1 MKNIGYRYRK
11 KLGLTRTDLVKLFQ
25 GIVRGDARLVAIKA
39 KLEALEAYSTKK
51 NHKIESLQEYVERNR
66 SKIERLKQA
75 AKERHGKLTALQTSH
90 KLKVEALRKMA
101 QERRG
106 KYEALQSLYRT
117 KIDALKESAVQRHQ
131 KLQQIQRFYRA
142 ARTYFALYFQGF
154 LAEAVARRSEEL
166 KSECYIALLPNSLP
180 AAYELRRLNGEG
192 TVFCDNVEN
201 VDVHRR
207 SAAPRWS
214 PVTLG
219 MVNHAAYG
227 AMMDA
232 DGLLTI
238 GDALAKTLT
247 RFGPP
252 VHVVKNFREYATTE
266 RNSELRE
273 MCSISDDATLL
284 FASGNVV
291 IGFEPVMQ
299 ALAALPESY
308 HLAAFVRLKPV
319 EYHQRILTLIE
330 ELGIADRVHLF
341 EFVNYERLAH
351 LAAGADIGLITSD
364 IANPNGAVGLPNRCF
379 DYIAAGLPV
388 VAPAMPDVKALVD
401 TYGFGR
407 ILDSTTAESWIEC
420 ILDVNAKINEYRSK
434 SDYARSALTWES
446 QEDAL
451 YKFLGE
457 PKSVTLIAF
466 RDLTRYQRYKRLS
479 RTLISRGCRVK
490 AAFVSID
497 PDLDHLVS
505 GVEYYV
511 TGERH
516 FVDVGLQKL

>member
-1 MKNIGYRYRK
+1 MNIGYRYRSK
-11 KLGLTRTDLVKLFQ
+11 MGLTRTGLIKFFKRVA
-25 GIVRGDARLVAIKA
+25 RADARLVEIKA
-39 KLEALEAYSTKK
+39 KLEALEAYSIEK
-51 NHKIESLQEYVERNR
+51 NLKVEKLKSYIELNREKIELLKQTVRERNGKYTALKT
-66 SKIERLKQA
+66 SYQLKVDILKKIAQERQ
-75 AKERHGKLTALQTSH
+75 GKLTALQSVY
-90 KLKVEALRKMA
+90 KV
-101 QERRG
+101 
-106 KYEALQSLYRT
+106 
-117 KIDALKESAVQRHQ
+117 KIDALKEGSMQRHN
-131 KLQQIQRFYRA
+131 KMLQIQKFYHA
-142 ARTYFALYFQGF
+142 ARAYFALYFQGF
-154 LAEAVARRSEEL
+154 LAEAVAKRSEEL
-166 KSECYIALLPNSLP
+166 RSDCYIALLPNSLP
-180 AAYELRRLNGEG
+180 AAYELRRLNGG
-192 TVFCDNVEN
+192 GHVFCDNVEN
-201 VDVHRR
+201 VDVHKR

-214 PVTLG
+214 PITLG

-238 GDALAKTLT
+238 GDALAETLT

-252 VHVVKNFREYATTE
+252 VHVLKNFREYSTTE
-266 RNSELRE
+266 RNFELRE
-273 MCSISDDATLL
+273 MCGISNDATLL

-291 IGFEPVMQ
+291 IGFEPVLH

-319 EYHQRILTLIE
+319 EYHQSILALIE
-330 ELGIADRVHLF
+330 ELRIGDRVHLF
-341 EFVNYERLAH
+341 DFVNYERLAH
-351 LAAGADIGLITSD
+351 LAAGADIGMITSD

-401 TYGFGR
+401 IYGFGK
-407 ILDSTTAESWIEC
+407 ILRSTTAESWVEC
-420 ILDVNAKINEYRSK
+420 ILHVSENIEEFRARSAH
-434 SDYARSALTWES
+434 ARSALTWES

-457 PKSVTLIAF
+457 PKSVTLVAF

-479 RTLISRGCRVK
+479 RTLIKRGCKVK

-497 PDLDHLVS
+497 PDIDHLVE
-505 GVEYYV
+505 GVDYYV